1 MGRYGR
7 FNFDGY
13 TPEYPNEEA
22 MLADYLNDLRGVV
35 PIGVYRDIFNSLL
48 KNDKKALADI
58 LTKNCKDI
66 KKLWAEAKRTKEL
79 EEERDQLR
87 REIGELEQ
95 KLRDVYNSDAGL
107 DLWIRDLY
115 VEQKK
120 SLRQIAEIVG
130 KDKNTVKKHLVKMGV
145 YKEKSEV
152 KGDKED
158 IAKSLAQHLKFDE
171 DTTNW

>member
-66 KKLWAEAKRTKEL
+66 KKLWDEAKRTKEL

-95 KLRDVYNSDAGL
+95 KMSDFYNSDAGL
-107 DLWIRDLY
+107 DLRIRDLY
-115 VEQKK
+115 VEHGM
-120 SLRQIAEIVG
+120 SLREIAEIVG

-145 YKEKSEV
+145 Y
-152 KGDKED
+152 
-158 IAKSLAQHLKFDE
+158 
-171 DTTNW
+171 N